1 MASGFDDIEK
11 RIQKGIDEE
20 NRKLEAARKETAQ
33 KRTAKAETE
42 KPQPIPYAKKATGGK
57 NRTGGSSLRY
67 GETMAEKKGIQKP
80 QLPIP
85 YAQSDAKSIAQ
96 FAGQAAYTGLTGFNK
111 TLAQTADF
119 LLPDFLTPDFV
130 QKGIDYYKNVGD
142 EQEKKLQDMQTTKGK
157 EIAGQLIQGTVQ
169 ALPNAALAMMSGGT
183 SLGAQGASIGAQTG
197 AKALQASAQQA
208 AKNPAFWTSFLQTAG
223 PTYEKEKEQGAS
235 EARATASAM
244 ANALIGSAIEIGGGI
259 EKFNPNQGVLKSL
272 IKTAG
277 EEGLEEMKQYSAENL
292 VNKALGSNTAKW
304 FSADQNED
312 AVINPTAQAIQ
323 GAYGAG
329 IGAIMG
335 GGQRAAFAGLK
346 KATEIPYAKTEGE
359 PQAEVKMPEDT
370 VQNAA
375 SGKELKGMRLS
386 TQAQEKV
393 IAAVEKRSGAKVMY
407 ADLPEGIDGM
417 YENGVIRISN
427 TAKNPAYTVLKHE
440 LTHHIES
447 SGNYQELS
455 NFIQLSMRSA
465 GYDVQA
471 AMQEIMDDYAAIGKE
486 LSYDEAS
493 REFTAKFAEEYLF
506 NSEKSIERLARENP
520 NIFRQIYD
528 WIVDTIRKIGASD
541 ETKFL
546 IDAQRKYEKALRT
559 VGNTQNG
566 KTQYLFAGVNA
577 LNANEASRQTAETM
591 LKSGKTPQEVW
602 EKTGWRFGLD
612 GKWRFE
618 IDDSKMEVFPN
629 GDAAFS
635 ANHPEYVRLQN
646 LYEKF
651 WDGSISESEVKELG
665 ELEKVWGNEYGRL
678 NRNLEN
684 DMAFLED
691 VIQHD
696 ELFDNYPQLRR
707 MPYRLRDLE
716 PNELGRY
723 KPSTGTLEIR
733 KGLQN
738 NEYLKDKRNKTIVH
752 EIQHAIQQMED
763 FEEGGN
769 LDTGIKALRRKAVE
783 QLDKYHDGEYKKE
796 YMEYLDACKRD
807 FFNGTNEATE
817 YIDNFL
823 MKEYNVDNIEEL
835 KYKAYESLLGERE
848 AENAAERLS
857 RDALGRRNTYPD
869 FEKGAIT
876 HKDYSNSVQSRET
889 MGAGVFETA
898 SRRRSLEDIRSRAKS
913 NAENSSQSRR
923 NIASMGGAQ
932 RNIRAD
938 NVAGDESAFSIGREV
953 PLEERVSGD
962 QLLDAQDT
970 IDMVKSVGGEVD
982 TNGYVTIYH
991 RTSAENAK
999 KIRES
1004 GKMSGKEDGIFFS
1017 TQKSGYNDGYGDT
1030 VVELKVP
1037 AEILQLDD
1045 IFDNEAHFRIPL
1057 KNRNAVLDV
1066 SEYLTNQS
1074 YSAGNKLVGTGYT
1087 ERLRRASNRLYGEE
1101 GNKYLDT
1108 RIGRKTPISP
1118 LDEGFAEVAAEKP
1131 IVKGQKRAESYQ
1143 KRANRDFVETVK
1155 ESLGVNKF
1163 SDSKRIQSMTED
1175 TVKKLEEG
1183 TLTTADRDRL
1193 FDEMFA
1199 EGVLVDE
1206 QFYRQYANLKQT
1218 IRNTKLHV
1226 TEDIRRNVTDFNAF
1240 RTHNLNTVRLSND
1253 SGAEIDVFYDELRT
1267 EYPEL
1272 FPELN
1277 TPAEM
1282 LERISEVGKS
1292 IKKTETKLSDLSGAA
1307 WEETYDS
1314 ARKSF
1319 DTALNELEK
1328 QVNIVKKYLQNK
1340 EEISVEDAKQR
1351 IGDIKMMRRE
1361 VEKIKGKVLLAE
1373 SDKEWIEKLHQG
1385 RATEKMVRALEPNAE
1400 AILTVYEAEKPL
1412 RAAEKALKSIGQEQR
1427 KSDMDTAEAILEGS
1441 ENWKDKRG
1449 IAYGRE
1455 TAERNMVDV
1464 AGKEKGKELNE
1475 TYFRPVHDHE
1485 ALATKMKKELRNT
1498 VKKNGIS
1505 TKDEFDITDFTIRAP
1520 GLTEQIREARSKGK
1534 RVKVSESTL
1543 LQLYGEK
1550 RIDDW
1555 MLEKLGADVEK
1566 ISSTAT
1572 VMRNIYNQL
1581 IDAAN
1586 TELVRFGYE
1595 PIEYRKDYFPHF
1607 TEDKPDSVLAKAAS
1621 ALGFNIQR
1629 DELPA
1634 DISGL
1639 THTFRPGKKWFRNA
1653 LSRTSEVTEYD
1664 AIKGFDIYL
1673 EGISDVI
1680 FHTEDIQKLRAL
1692 ENAIRY
1698 KHGSEGMK
1706 KQIEEV
1712 RNAPDLSEMDKEAR
1726 LETIYRNG
1734 DSQLGSLATWIRNY
1748 TDTLAG
1754 KKAQIDRVFEHNLG
1768 RGLYNTSKAIENRVA
1783 ANMVAINPGSWLT
1796 NFIPL
1801 VQGSEV
1807 KNSNIIRGMAQTV
1820 QNMFRNDGFTDM
1832 STFITNRKGS
1842 DVLWK
1847 STREVWQD
1855 IATKPMQWIDEFVSE
1870 SLVRARYIEEIEN
1883 GKSINEAMNL
1893 ADDFA
1898 ASVIADRSKGAL
1910 PTVFN
1915 AKNPVSKILTMYQVE
1930 VNNQWSHLFKD
1941 IPRTEENVMKIAM
1954 SFAKFA
1960 IGAYLF
1966 DDIFEWL
1973 VGRRPALDPI
1983 SWVNDY
1989 VGDTTGKKL
1998 PNFIDALV
2006 DVAKGEGFSL
2016 EEVDRKKGGAAL
2028 AGLGKNVAENIP
2040 FVGGVL
2046 GGGRVPIQS
2055 ALPDVTTVGTA
2066 FGNII
2071 NGDGTKKDYY
2081 NLIKEAEKPVTY
2093 ILPPFGGGQLK
2104 KIGETAR
2111 NAVQGGS
2118 FGMDSDGNQTLR
2130 FAVDNDP
2137 LSIGLSALFGQ
2148 YSVGNSGDY
2157 VESGFKSLSAKPTNA
2172 YKALTASG
2180 LKPTEA
2186 EKLIRTILKS
2196 KKKTQQVNELL
2207 ASSLTPEQKNAV
2219 GKALWPDD
2227 ARDYGNQLK
2236 YNYSKMSDSQK
2247 ETINAL
2253 TGTGMSQEKAMSAY
2267 EAQKDYSRGIEKAVA
2282 LMEESYT
2289 KDVLAALGISDETAE
2304 KASALHD
2311 AGFGVQEY
2319 RMAWDMANTNGNS
2332 GVSMEEAK
2340 AYLDSRTAMS
2350 RQEKYAM
2357 FKALTGCKD
2366 KNNPYR

>member
-1 MASGFDDIEK
+1 MALTADDIK
-11 RIQKGIDEE
+11 RIQKKTEE
-20 NRKLEAARKETAQ
+20 DNKKLEAARKETAQ
-33 KRTAKAETE
+33 KRAAKAETE
-42 KPQPIPYAKKATGGK
+42 KPQPIPYAKKTTGGK
-57 NRTGGSSLRY
+57 NRTGGSSLY
-67 GETMAEKKGIQKP
+67 SGETMAEKKGIKKR

-96 FAGQAAYTGLTGFNK
+96 FAGQAAYTGLTGLNK
-111 TLAQTADF
+111 MLAQTADF
-119 LLPDFLTPDFV
+119 FLPDFATPSFA
-130 QKGIDYYKNVGD
+130 QKTIDYYKKVGD

-169 ALPNAALAMMSGGT
+169 ALPNAALAVMSGGA

-197 AKALQASAQQA
+197 AKALQASAQQV

-244 ANALIGSAIEIGGGI
+244 VNALIGSAIEMGGGI

-304 FSADQNED
+304 FSTDQNED
-312 AVINPTAQAIQ
+312 AVINPKAQAIQ

-346 KATEIPYAKTEGE
+346 KASEIPYAKTEGE
-359 PQAEVKMPEDT
+359 PQAEVETPDDI

-375 SGKELKGMRLS
+375 SGKELHGMRLS

-417 YENGVIRISN
+417 YENGVITISN

-528 WIVDTIRKIGASD
+528 WIVDTIHKIGASE

-566 KTQYLFAGVNA
+566 
-577 LNANEASRQTAETM
+577 
-591 LKSGKTPQEVW
+591 TPQLLYAGSRSLTADKAKLQEAVNMLDEGTSPQRVW
-602 EKTGWRFGLD
+602 RETGWKKDSVNGDMKYEIEDSESKAMYYRLKRRGGGKLGEFLKHEELYAAYPKIKDAKVVAGNYGKDEAKASFNRMTNTIRVNLD
-612 GKWRFE
+612 KVSEREDLRSVLLHEVQHRIQKIEGFESGGNYRDMVGKIRKEIESNLMNQNKSYYSNLKKKLGTKWRDF
-618 IDDSKMEVFPN
+618 IDD
-629 GDAAFS
+629 
-635 ANHPEYVRLQN
+635 
-646 LYEKF
+646 
-651 WDGSISESEVKELG
+651 
-665 ELEKVWGNEYGRL
+665 
-678 NRNLEN
+678 
-684 DMAFLED
+684 
-691 VIQHD
+691 
-696 ELFDNYPQLRR
+696 
-707 MPYRLRDLE
+707 
-716 PNELGRY
+716 
-723 KPSTGTLEIR
+723 EI
-733 KGLQN
+733 K
-738 NEYLKDKRNKTIVH
+738 
-752 EIQHAIQQMED
+752 
-763 FEEGGN
+763 
-769 LDTGIKALRRKAVE
+769 
-783 QLDKYHDGEYKKE
+783 
-796 YMEYLDACKRD
+796 
-807 FFNGTNEATE
+807 
-817 YIDNFL
+817 
-823 MKEYNVDNIEEL
+823 
-835 KYKAYESLLGERE
+835 KAYSVDTVEDAGKIAYRNLLGERE
-848 AENAAERLS
+848 ARSTQQRMRMFSTQRSMNFPDYEEGALRRNGKTERQTSAVTRNDLLDDSRSDKQIEALVVGELRNRRVGAVDNGRQVNYTGHEKGGLQKNKNGIAEDYQSDSNTDKRFGGRS
-857 RDALGRRNTYPD
+857 EAVVDRFGRRV
-869 FEKGAIT
+869 E
-876 HKDYSNSVQSRET
+876 
-889 MGAGVFETA
+889 
-898 SRRRSLEDIRSRAKS
+898 
-913 NAENSSQSRR
+913 
-923 NIASMGGAQ
+923 
-932 RNIRAD
+932 
-938 NVAGDESAFSIGREV
+938 AGDESAFSIGRQV

-970 IDMVKSVGGEVD
+970 IDVVKSVGGEVD

-1087 ERLRRASNRLYGEE
+1087 ERLRRASTSLYGEE

-1108 RIGRKTPISP
+1108 RIGRKIPISP

-1131 IVKGQKRAESYQ
+1131 TVKGQKKAEGYQ
-1143 KRANRDFVETVK
+1143 KRANRDFVQTMK

-1163 SDSKRIQSMTED
+1163 SDSKRIRSMTED

-1183 TLTTADRDRL
+1183 SLTTADRDRL

-1206 QFYRQYANLKQT
+1206 QFYRQYADLKRV
-1218 IRNTKLHV
+1218 IRNTQLHV
-1226 TEDIRRNVTDFNAF
+1226 TEDVRRNVTDFDAF

-1292 IKKTETKLSDLSGAA
+1292 IKKTETRLSDLSGAD
-1307 WEETYDS
+1307 WEETYNS

-1351 IGDIKMMRRE
+1351 IGGINRMRRE

-1373 SDKEWIEKLHQG
+1373 SDKEYIEMLHQG

-1412 RAAEKALKSIGQEQR
+1412 RATEKALKSIGQERR

-1449 IAYGRE
+1449 LAYGME

-1485 ALATKMKKELRNT
+1485 ALAVRMKDELRN
-1498 VKKNGIS
+1498 VIREKKIS
-1505 TKDEFDITDFTIRAP
+1505 IKKAFDITELAIDAP
-1520 GLTEQIREARSKGK
+1520 GLTEKLREARSKGK

-1550 RIDDW
+1550 IIEEGTLR
-1555 MLEKLGADVEK
+1555 KLGADVEK

-1572 VMRNIYNQL
+1572 AMRNIYNQL

-1586 TELVRFGYE
+1586 AELVRFGYE

-1607 TEDKPDSVLAKAAS
+1607 SEDKPDGVLAKAAS

-1639 THTFRPGKKWFRNA
+1639 THTFRPGKKWFANA

-1698 KHGSEGMK
+1698 KHGSDGMK
-1706 KQIEEV
+1706 RQIEEV
-1712 RNAPDLSEMDKEAR
+1712 RNASDLSEMDKEAR

-1883 GKSINEAMNL
+1883 GKSVNEAMNL

-1941 IPRTEENVMKIAM
+1941 IPRTEENVMKVAM
-1954 SFAKFA
+1954 CFAKFA

-2006 DVAKGEGFSL
+2006 DAAKGEGFHL
-2016 EEVDRKKGGAAL
+2016 EEVDKKKGGAAL

-2093 ILPPFGGGQLK
+2093 ILTPFGGGQLK

-2180 LKPTEA
+2180 MKPTEA

-2196 KKKTQQVNELL
+2196 GKKTQQVNELL
-2207 ASSLTPEQKNAV
+2207 ASSLTPAQKNAV

-2236 YNYSKMSDSQK
+2236 YNYSKMSDGQK
-2247 ETINAL
+2247 QTINAL

-2267 EAQKDYSRGIEKAVA
+2267 EVQKDYSRDIEKAVV

-2319 RMAWDMANTNGNS
+2319 RMAWNMANTNGNG